1 MKKRLA
7 SLFLAL
13 ALCLSV
19 PAFAA
24 EPADEIDPSLKLI
37 AELIADWDGS
47 YELPNLDALSP
58 EDRETVKALADAI
71 LLAREAEPET
81 QPETQDEA
89 APGISFTDVPATH
102 TFYKGVM
109 YCAGKGVVNGYADG
123 TFQPAKTITNGHFCA
138 MLARAFYP
146 DQISKY
152 ETDYIKQTY
161 GAFGPSMQALLGNR
175 ILNNTSLGKE
185 YTNPALLSA
194 SINRYDMAQMMTSI
208 MSKKG
213 FAADASQKSAVQ
225 AQIADYSSIPGQYQD
240 AVKNVYALGIITG
253 YSDGSFS
260 GTNIM
265 NRGQAAIVIQRMA
278 QYAPV
283 TGGEHNQLDGGTE
296 QKPESKPVESTPEP
310 TPEEPAALT
319 LRDGSAPT
327 PENALKIIDEILQV
341 YPSGTPWGEG
351 NDGRRDSN
359 VKIGGRELGGIS
371 SAVHQVERKHGASMV
386 TACGG
391 FAGLVSDAIFG
402 GNTNGGNNFPMR
414 QLDSVSQVRPGD
426 IIVKLDANGY
436 TQHISTAASSV
447 NKTDTVD
454 GVTRYFIDV
463 YDGNN
468 NGKVVYNN
476 YGVRYLTDELFRGNC
491 YAVYT
496 RYPD

>member
-24 EPADEIDPSLKLI
+24 ETADEIDPSLKLI
-37 AELIADWDGS
+37 AELIAGWDGS

-71 LLAREAEPET
+71 LLAREAQPKPET

-146 DQISKY
+146 DQISTY
-152 ETDYIKQTY
+152 ESDYIKTTY
-161 GAFGPSMQALLGNR
+161 GAFGPAMRTLVSNG

-208 MSKKG
+208 MQAKG

-225 AQIADYSSIPGQYQD
+225 A
-240 AVKNVYALGIITG
+240 
-253 YSDGSFS
+253 
-260 GTNIM
+260 
-265 NRGQAAIVIQRMA
+265 
-278 QYAPV
+278 
-283 TGGEHNQLDGGTE
+283 
-296 QKPESKPVESTPEP
+296 
-310 TPEEPAALT
+310 
-319 LRDGSAPT
+319 
-327 PENALKIIDEILQV
+327 
-341 YPSGTPWGEG
+341 
-351 NDGRRDSN
+351 
-359 VKIGGRELGGIS
+359 
-371 SAVHQVERKHGASMV
+371 
-386 TACGG
+386 
-391 FAGLVSDAIFG
+391 
-402 GNTNGGNNFPMR
+402 
-414 QLDSVSQVRPGD
+414 
-426 IIVKLDANGY
+426 
-436 TQHISTAASSV
+436 
-447 NKTDTVD
+447 
-454 GVTRYFIDV
+454 
-463 YDGNN
+463 
-468 NGKVVYNN
+468 
-476 YGVRYLTDELFRGNC
+476 
-491 YAVYT
+491 
-496 RYPD
+496 